1 MKGMFMK
8 NHYDYLVV
16 GAGITAAVFAHEAAL
31 AGKSCLV
38 IDRRPPYRGQY
49 LHEGRRR
56 HQRSRVRR
64 SYLPHLHQA
73 RGDYVNRFAEF
84 NNYVNSPVAVY
95 KDELYNMP
103 FNMNTFSKMWASARP
118 PRRRPSSRNRRRR
131 ARWREPRQPGGAGAF
146 PGRARY
152 LREAGEGLQRRSSGV
167 ATARNCRHPSSVVFP
182 CASRMTTTTST
193 IVGRASPMGGYTAMV
208 ERMFGDMEILRHRV
222 QRSSSP
228 STRASRIA

>member
-1 MKGMFMK
+1 MKADLVGLREPMKGMFMK

-73 RGDYVNRFAEF
+73 RWDYVNRFAEF
-84 NNYVNSPVAVY
+84 NNYVNFA
-95 KDELYNMP
+95 
-103 FNMNTFSKMWASARP
+103 
-118 PRRRPSSRNRRRR
+118 
-131 ARWREPRQPGGAGAF
+131 GGGV
-146 PGRARY
+146 
-152 LREAGEGLQRRSSGV
+152 QKTSCTTCRS
-167 ATARNCRHPSSVVFP
+167 T
-182 CASRMTTTTST
+182 
-193 IVGRASPMGGYTAMV
+193 
-208 ERMFGDMEILRHRV
+208 
-222 QRSSSP
+222 
-228 STRASRIA
+228 